1 MTEQFKEIIDKKII
15 ENYQQALIIDVQ
27 SDVLYKYI
35 NNNGKFDLDSQSS
48 YVEYISNCQNFIFE
62 DDVRDYISSLSIS
75 KLEENNSKIDLNYK
89 MFDNKLGTYLDY
101 TNNISLYEQDGK
113 KMIVVLV
120 SLANDSVT
128 YEKTDQGKSVIE
140 DKYSKIIDSISMAML
155 KIHNIINMD
164 NNLRAKDEYINSIL
178 VGLTTDYPELNKSF
192 TENATQIFKSGKQ
205 SIMIIDDDKMTCNL
219 ISKIFEKNY
228 NIILANNGQEAIDKF
243 KESKNNGTNI
253 SCVFLDL
260 IMPVLDGFGVL
271 EYLNDNNYFNKMP
284 VIIISGNYD
293 KDTRNKAYSYQIA
306 DMLEKPFNAQVIR
319 HRIENLISLYRTSG
333 ILSDM
338 MFEQQGNLRSII
350 NTVIDSYKTDN
361 AVMMDMLKKYMR
373 ILTMQVSVE
382 HPEFNINNNLIDK
395 MAESAT
401 YYALGNYIMPKS
413 LLQKRTAYTEEEKNL
428 IKNSNI
434 IGSSMVKYVVAVD
447 NNEVDSK
454 YCYEIARYYNE
465 RYDGTGYPEGLSG
478 EGIPL
483 SAQIASLAIEYMILL
498 NTVVPVDYD
507 RIASLI
513 EMEAGRKFNPKIV
526 ESFKKVRTEF
536 DAITKVGG

>member
-192 TENATQIFKSGKQ
+192 AENATQIFKSGKQ